1 MSFLPSGAA
10 AFSDQGRQFES
21 QVIAEVCKLLGI
33 YKSCTTPYH
42 PQSDGMV
49 ELFNRTLLNMLA
61 STAEKHP
68 FDWESQLRPLC
79 LAYNTSVHP
88 TTGYTPFYLMYG
100 RQVPMPIDIM
110 FGTPSFHTAFPSEY
124 ADDLCKRL
132 EKACQQVWEQMGHQL
147 DCRK

>member
-1 MSFLPSGAA
+1 
-10 AFSDQGRQFES
+10 
-21 QVIAEVCKLLGI
+21 
-33 YKSCTTPYH
+33 
-42 PQSDGMV
+42 MV

-61 STAEKHP
+61 STAEKHL

-110 FGTPSFHTAFPSEY
+110 FGTPSFHTAFH
-124 ADDLCKRL
+124 RNM
-132 EKACQQVWEQMGHQL
+132 QMTSASDWRRPVNKCGNKWAINWTAENNYMTRRSMANCL
-147 DCRK
+147 GSGVAVLSCGSSWAP